1 MEEEKLVKVMLEQLQ
16 TVELIVGWRGG
27 GTDAY
32 GGSNSKGS
40 TWSILWESLL
50 VSACLRERK
59 GNLLS
64 WPDEHASWSQSCCA
78 SYTAPFKFLT
88 TSAPACLAYKTPKPP
103 TANSIHEL
111 ALVYKKVPAAIVA
124 HMPYRGNKGGRRWE
138 VVMGDWGGRKRKK

>member
-1 MEEEKLVKVMLEQLQ
+1 MFFSNVFFFFKIATRKDRQRTGMEEEKLVKVMLEQLQ
-16 TVELIVGWRGG
+16 TVELIVGWRRGG
-27 GTDAY
+27 ETDAY

-59 GNLLS
+59 ENLLS

-88 TSAPACLAYKTPKPP
+88 TSAPACLA
-103 TANSIHEL
+103 
-111 ALVYKKVPAAIVA
+111 
-124 HMPYRGNKGGRRWE
+124 
-138 VVMGDWGGRKRKK
+138 